1 MPHAPRYM
9 SRQSKRASDELST
22 DRHSEPRGQA
32 DRDDWRGSLRVRV
45 LHQLSIGLLPLW
57 SAACGAES
65 PTDGLPGETGTD
77 VGAQD
82 VDAQDLEMRDVDLAD
97 SLSACVPVPFAEVP
111 ESGACLFYRCLDDTL
126 GCGAD
131 AYLIDFAC
139 RYADLYLAETYAEMT
154 GAGQAFLES
163 AFECLQAR
171 LAAET
176 DALTD
181 CTAAA
186 ELGFA
191 SHVPC
196 YLAAGFC
203 ELPLE
208 DKLLVFAAIDP
219 EDLEH
224 PLQRAAQA
232 EVIDHCSER

>member
-1 MPHAPRYM
+1 M
-9 SRQSKRASDELST
+9 SVRRRLPIVLLALCIGCGSAGDTDAQS
-22 DRHSEPRGQA
+22 P
-32 DRDDWRGSLRVRV
+32 
-45 LHQLSIGLLPLW
+45 
-57 SAACGAES
+57 
-65 PTDGLPGETGTD
+65 DGGIDAVAT
-77 VGAQD
+77 D
-82 VDAQDLEMRDVDLAD
+82 VDARDLGLGDVDPVEA
-97 SLSACVPVPFAEVP
+97 LSACEPLPFDAVP
-111 ESGACLFYRCLDDTL
+111 ESGACPFYRCLDDAL
-126 GCGAD
+126 GCGPD
-131 AYLIDFAC
+131 AYLLDFAC

-154 GAGQAFLES
+154 EAGQSFLES
-163 AFECLQAR
+163 VFECLQTS

-196 YLAAGFC
+196 YLDAGFC

-224 PLQRAAQA
+224 PLQRAAQT
-232 EVIDHCSER
+232 EVIDQCSER